1 MSWVGIWTVMQ
12 VRDDVLQP
20 HRARFAGLLDA
31 HADDPEV
38 RVALQRWRSKPE
50 LVKGLRPTNPGQTPA
65 YLVLD
70 EPSTSFHHLS
80 SGHPIFFADP
90 DWVYTM
96 LAGLAEP
103 GVEKYFVVTDRLNPT
118 AALFHGLGPARAAAL
133 PGYFGSFLLNAA
145 ETREALPAVVQA
157 FTLDAAEREAAVI
170 RMRDWAT
177 MGDDLD
183 AEALLRDFPRVWEE
197 AVQNGL
203 GLCGYTETT

>member
-1 MSWVGIWTVMQ
+1 
-12 VRDDVLQP
+12 VREQ
-20 HRARFAGLLDA
+20 RNAGSLPSGQGELL
-31 HADDPEV
+31 
-38 RVALQRWRSKPE
+38 
-50 LVKGLRPTNPGQTPA
+50 PA

-80 SGHPIFFADP
+80 SDHPIFLADP

-103 GVEKYFVVTDRLNPT
+103 GIEKYFVVTGRLNPT
-118 AALFHGLGPARAAAL
+118 AALFHGLGPARVAAL
-133 PGYFGSFLLNAA
+133 PGYFGNFLLNAA

-177 MGDDLD
+177 MGADLD
-183 AEALLRDFPRVWEE
+183 AEALLRDLPRVWEE

-203 GLCGYTETT
+203 GLCGLNSAWFLGQMSCQIDHVWLFDG